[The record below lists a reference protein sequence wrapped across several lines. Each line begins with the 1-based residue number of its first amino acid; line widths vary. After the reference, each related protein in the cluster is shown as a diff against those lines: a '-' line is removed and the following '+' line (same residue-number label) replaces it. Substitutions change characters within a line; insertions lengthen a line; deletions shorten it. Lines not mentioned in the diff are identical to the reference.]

1 MIRDVYWRMKRISFA
16 PSTQRSRGERRR
28 LLREYFL
35 NALTLALMKE
45 AGTLG
50 TPVRA
55 DARRPAR
62 PSA

>member
-1 MIRDVYWRMKRISFA
+1 MKRVSFA

-35 NALTLALMKE
+35 NAITLALMKE

-50 TPVRA
+50 APVRV
-55 DARRPAR
+55 DARRPSR